1 MTSSAPIFRSLEALQ
16 QHLDTLPPPAP
27 GWRRVYRGQTKD
39 YPQMIPSGVRRR
51 TREYWS
57 LWHRHA
63 MLVAPFESD
72 LALAEAK
79 GVPSTL
85 DMLSYWVHAIAQHY
99 GGDSNYLDV
108 TSDIQS
114 ALWFALY
121 QMVSKEGTIVLGPGT
136 APDPVH
142 DVPVKQTFWR
152 YERWEEPA
160 YLYVFDVPPWDGKGP
175 LEHGTLIDVAAQA
188 PHLVS
193 DSTRMAV
200 QRASLL
206 YADSD
211 IGDLTSFYVTPPL
224 RVAWPMEGA
233 ERLSHGTLEIF
244 PPPTVDPWY
253 EIFLRQPLTIVP
265 TATDAVRYAHPI
277 PVALYLYDTPA
288 ERNDL
293 IARLNMEQ
301 PPLASRGMREM
312 MVDGGADAGTLA
324 RFDAAT
330 VIYCEA
336 ALQALLQTRRSSSW
350 HSALLMSDLPSNA
363 DTQQLGSDESAGA
376 VDLMNV
382 IFEFSPLESI
392 AAASAYNTSAVDYVR
407 ALWVVRNENTI
418 LVVPF
423 IQQAD
428 GPGVTTSPFRVVQ
441 EANAP
446 GGMAFYAGEN
456 PIPHEVAGFLVAPVR
471 AALFALRSLA
481 RGEKILPNVLAS
493 FDPGEANGKF
503 LAGVDEA
510 TTTLCLA
517 TVRPFDVPLYVLRQ
531 EGEVFFGPGKS
542 TTRLFVVPATQPFGS
557 IPVNELRERAKEA
570 K

>member
-1 MTSSAPIFRSLEALQ
+1 MTSGAPIFRSLEALQ
-16 QHLDTLPPPAP
+16 QHLATLPPPAP
-27 GWRRVYRGQTKD
+27 GWHRVYRGQTKD
-39 YPQMIPSGVRRR
+39 YGQMIPSGVRRR

-85 DMLSYWVHAIAQHY
+85 DMLSFWVHAIAQHY

-121 QMVSKEGTIVLGPGT
+121 QMVAKDATIVMGSGDAL
-136 APDPVH
+136 DPVH
-142 DVPVKQTFWR
+142 DVQVKQTFWR

-160 YLYVFDVPPWDGKGP
+160 YLYVFDVPPWNGKAQ
-175 LEHGTLIDVAAQA
+175 LEHGTLIDVATQA

-193 DSTRMAV
+193 DSTRMAA

-206 YADSD
+206 YSDSD
-211 IGDLTSFYVTPPL
+211 IGDLTSFYASPPL

-233 ERLSHGTLEIF
+233 ERLSHGTQDIF

-253 EIFLRQPLTIVP
+253 KIFLRQPLTIVP
-265 TATDAVRYAHPI
+265 SAKKDVEYAHPL
-277 PVALYLYDTPA
+277 PVALYLYDEPA
-288 ERNDL
+288 ERSDML
-293 IARLNMEQ
+293 ERLNMEQ

-312 MVDGGADAGTLA
+312 MVDGGAEAHTLE

-336 ALQALLQTRRSSSW
+336 ALQALLSTRRNSSW
-350 HSALLMSDLPSNA
+350 HTPLLMSDLPSSA
-363 DTQQLGSDESAGA
+363 DTQHLGTGQPAGT

-382 IFEFSPLESI
+382 IFEFNPLESI
-392 AAASAYNTSAVDYVR
+392 AAASAYHTEEADYVR
-407 ALWVVRNENTI
+407 ALWVVRDEDTI

-423 IQQAD
+423 IQLANGSRD
-428 GPGVTTSPFRVVQ
+428 TLSPLRLT
-441 EANAP
+441 EDASAP
-446 GGMAFYAGEN
+446 GGMAFYAGEE
-456 PIPHEVAGFLVAPVR
+456 PLPHHIASFFLAPVR
-471 AALFALRSLA
+471 AALFTLRSLA
-481 RGEKILPNVLAS
+481 RGEKILPNVLAA
-493 FDPGEANGKF
+493 FDPGEATGKF
-503 LAGVDEA
+503 LAGVDDA
-510 TTTLCLA
+510 NTTLCLT
-517 TVRPFDVPLYVLRQ
+517 TVRPFGVSLYVLRQ
-531 EGEVFFGPGKS
+531 EGEVFSGPGQS
-542 TTRLFVVPATQPFGS
+542 TTRVFMMSAAQPFGS
-557 IPVNELRERAKEA
+557 IPMDELRRGALEA